1 MLNFV
6 RLLNNAILIIFLKR
20 NNINYRF
27 NKAKIKN
34 MVLTIEINKEINLKK
49 LNEILENSDYEPEQF
64 PGLVHHIL
72 ALNLEKLLLRAVRLQ
87 RI

>member
-1 MLNFV
+1 
-6 RLLNNAILIIFLKR
+6 
-20 NNINYRF
+20 
-27 NKAKIKN
+27 

>member
-1 MLNFV
+1 
-6 RLLNNAILIIFLKR
+6 
-20 NNINYRF
+20 
-27 NKAKIKN
+27 

-49 LNEILENSDYEPEQF
+49 LNEILENCDYEPEQF

>member
-34 MVLTIEINKEINLKK
+34 MVLTIEINKEIKYKAEELGFEYESLK
-49 LNEILENSDYEPEQF
+49 NID
-64 PGLVHHIL
+64 
-72 ALNLEKLLLRAVRLQ
+72 
-87 RI
+87 